1 MKFKEIKQL
10 KENEIQKKN
19 LREETRLN
27 ERNNVVPTNIV
38 MNEYFKLKKKYKNVL
53 DYLRDK

>member
-10 KENEIQKKN
+10 KENEIQRKN
-19 LREETRLN
+19 PRVETRLN
-27 ERNNVVPTNIV
+27 ERDNVIPTNIV

>member
-19 LREETRLN
+19 PKEETRLN
-27 ERNNVVPTNIV
+27 ERDNVVPTNIV

>member
-19 LREETRLN
+19 PREETRLN
-27 ERNNVVPTNIV
+27 ERDNVVPTNIV